1 MQKIIFAIIFLFIPL
16 SLFSEDKISV
26 ASKVVLLNGSFNPLD
41 VGSGNILV
49 GKSLIGPDGKVI
61 RQIIPNGDRHSFY
74 FPMKKD
80 AIGEFS
86 ITSLVFH
93 STKEELKKLGEVTGE
108 GFGPNHLGLKNG
120 NVLIARSGDGYL
132 KIVGTDGTTKFHV
145 KVETRRVGLNPQ
157 EFSDGTIVI
166 SSTDK
171 HFFFS
176 PELKQIKLLD
186 TGYCI
191 SNGLVEYADLLICC
205 SPGTKLNFITSKGE
219 IKFSFNGN
227 NKRIHSILSLPNGLT
242 ALMLDDGYIHFLD
255 VEGNKK
261 YSHFH
266 DTQAVSDLALVS
278 DKVLAYW
285 NKTEIVFVDF
295 EGKELGIFPIIAT
308 PEKSL
313 LGRNRLIGLGNGTVV
328 AIDGQG
334 LHFIKLK

>member
-1 MQKIIFAIIFLFIPL
+1 MQKIIFFIIFLLIPL
-16 SLFSEDKISV
+16 TLFSEEKKSV
-26 ASKVVLLNGSFNPLD
+26 ASRVALLNGSLHPISVGNGNLLVGRAL
-41 VGSGNILV
+41 VGS
-49 GKSLIGPDGKVI
+49 DGKVI
-61 RQIIPNGDRHSFY
+61 RQVIPKGDRGAFF
-74 FPMKKD
+74 FPTRKD
-80 AIGEFS
+80 AIGDFT
-86 ITSLVFH
+86 ITTLVFH

-145 KVETRRVGLNPQ
+145 KVETKKVGLSPQ

-166 SSTDK
+166 SSVGRYL
-171 HFFFS
+171 FFS
-176 PELKQIKLLD
+176 PDLKPLKQID
-186 TGYCI
+186 TVHCI
-191 SNGLVEYADLLICC
+191 PRGFVEHADLFVCF
-205 SPGTKLNFITSKGE
+205 SPGAKLSFITSNGD
-219 IKFSFNGN
+219 IKFSFNAN
-227 NKRIHSILSLPNGLT
+227 NKRLNSILSLPNGLI
-242 ALMLDDGYIHFLD
+242 ALMVDDGYIHFLD
-255 VEGNKK
+255 AEGNRKF
-261 YSHFH
+261 SHFH
-266 DTQAVSDLALVS
+266 DTEVISDLALVS